1 MGPESTD
8 PRASRT
14 PGPAA
19 AFLDSGLP
27 RAAHVYQNSRMRRTR
42 PHASRPGER
51 AAPLEQAAVL
61 PAVVLLLLGGAIAFA
76 AQLHYAWPF
85 TADDAFITFRYAANW
100 AAGHGPNFNP
110 DGPRSEGV
118 TSFGFLLIATLAAWL
133 GFDPVPF
140 AKGFGVACALATA
153 GLLALLSLDLD
164 RAVAAGGAEPA
175 EAAATH
181 SARARLAA
189 AFACFLWLGCYATAV
204 HAASGM
210 ETLFGCALLTALVRV
225 TLRAQLDRQPPGL
238 AFGLLALALGLVR
251 PEQNAVAAAA
261 LLAALAGAPP
271 GTRRAWLRSAAL
283 GWWLPGALYFAARAS
298 YYGHLFPIPFYAKI
312 ARSAALP
319 GAANALALAKL
330 LLGGIGF
337 AAALPLLSA
346 PRAACPLAGVALVA
360 VLVAVLPD
368 PVMDFD
374 YRYALPALPIV
385 FALAGVG
392 GAQLVEWIAGEG
404 SRRAGRRSP
413 RHGARRDRGLRGCR
427 TRLGPRGGLAAR
439 AARLRPRA
447 PPDECQARARAR
459 GVSRAG
465 AARAAARARRRGRDP
480 LLLGMARH
488 RHVQPERSG
497 DRDRWPRRSRLRAR
511 SGSGSRDR
519 RLGDRARVSR
529 PLGKPPRPAAVPG
542 LSRARHAARG
552 DPVVFRG
559 ELPVRDGAPD
569 SEIERQLRRTYLAPS
584 PGARGHVGSLDPDA

>member
-1 MGPESTD
+1 M
-8 PRASRT
+8 
-14 PGPAA
+14 
-19 AFLDSGLP
+19 
-27 RAAHVYQNSRMRRTR
+27 
-42 PHASRPGER
+42 
-51 AAPLEQAAVL
+51 L

-392 GAQLVEWIAGEG
+392 GAQLVEWIAGEV
-404 SRRAGRRSP
+404 
-413 RHGARRDRGLRGCR
+413 RG
-427 TRLGPRGGLAAR
+427 AR
-439 AARLRPRA
+439 AAGRLVTALGAIAACAVAAHAWDPAAASLRERRA
-447 PPDECQARARAR
+447 YGLALLQTNARLGRVLAAFREQEQRVPLLALGDVGAIPYYSGWRVIDTFSLNDPAIAIDGRDDPDYVLDQAPDLVIAVSATAREFHAHWANRHDPPLFQACLAR
-459 GVSRAG
+459 GMRPAVILSFS
-465 AARAAARARRRGRDP
+465 AASY
-480 LLLGMARH
+480 LFVMAR
-488 RHVQPERSG
+488 
-497 DRDRWPRRSRLRAR
+497 
-511 SGSGSRDR
+511 
-519 RLGDRARVSR
+519 
-529 PLGKPPRPAAVPG
+529 
-542 LSRARHAARG
+542 
-552 DPVVFRG
+552 
-559 ELPVRDGAPD
+559 PD